1 MGGAFGGAADGT
13 GNGSGS
19 GARVSARTG
28 DRVGVRGAAITRGSL
43 MAVSENTDGIGARD
57 SDASARSRA
66 RSESLLL
73 VDDERLQAPA
83 VTINMRATRDRR
95 SHA

>member
-1 MGGAFGGAADGT
+1 
-13 GNGSGS
+13 
-19 GARVSARTG
+19 
-28 DRVGVRGAAITRGSL
+28 